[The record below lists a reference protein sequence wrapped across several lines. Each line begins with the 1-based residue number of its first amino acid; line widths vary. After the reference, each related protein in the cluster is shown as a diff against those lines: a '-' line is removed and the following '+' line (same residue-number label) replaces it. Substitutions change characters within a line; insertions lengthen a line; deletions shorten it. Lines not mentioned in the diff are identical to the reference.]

1 VIVLD
6 TNVISEVLSPSPS
19 ESVINW
25 LERHDAAEMR
35 FSAVSVTEVAYGIAL
50 LPEGAR
56 RTALAG
62 AWAELLDSWRE
73 RILAVGALEAEAAA
87 AFLALRRRQG
97 RPVALGDALIA
108 GTCLAHDHSLAT
120 RNTRDFAGSGV
131 DVINPW
137 GSAHD

>member
-6 TNVISEVLSPSPS
+6 TNVISEALSPTPS
-19 ESVINW
+19 YALMDW
-25 LERHDAAEMR
+25 LAHQDAKEMR
-35 FSAVSVTEVAYGIAL
+35 LSAITVTEVAYGIAL

-56 RTALAG
+56 RTPLAG
-62 AWAELLDSWRE
+62 AWAELLDSWQE

-108 GTCLAHDHSLAT
+108 GTCLAHDHSLVT

-137 GSAHD
+137 GPAHD

>member
-1 VIVLD
+1 MIVLD

-19 ESVINW
+19 ESVMNW
-25 LERHDAAEMR
+25 LARHDAAEMR
-35 FSAVSVTEVAYGIAL
+35 VSAVSVTEVAYGIAL
-50 LPEGAR
+50 LSEGAR
-56 RTALAG
+56 RTALAT

-120 RNTRDFAGSGV
+120 RNTRDFSDSGLHV
-131 DVINPW
+131 VNPW
-137 GSAHD
+137 D

>member
-1 VIVLD
+1 MIVLD

-19 ESVINW
+19 ESVMNW
-25 LERHDAAEMR
+25 LERQDLGEIR
-35 FSAVSVTEVAYGIAL
+35 FSVVTVTEVAYGIGL

-62 AWAELLDSWRE
+62 AWAELQDSWRD
-73 RILAVGALEAEAAA
+73 RILAVGAHEAEAAA

-108 GTCLAHDHSLAT
+108 GTCLVHELSLAT
-120 RNTRDFAGSGV
+120 RNTRDFDGSGLHV
-131 DVINPW
+131 VNPW
-137 GSAHD
+137 G

>member
-19 ESVINW
+19 ESVMNW
-25 LERHDAAEMR
+25 LA
-35 FSAVSVTEVAYGIAL
+35 
-50 LPEGAR
+50 
-56 RTALAG
+56 
-62 AWAELLDSWRE
+62 
-73 RILAVGALEAEAAA
+73 
-87 AFLALRRRQG
+87 RQG

-108 GTCLAHDHSLAT
+108 GTCLAREHSLAT

-131 DVINPW
+131 HIVNPW

>member
-19 ESVINW
+19 ESVMNW
-25 LERHDAAEMR
+25 LERQDVGAMR
-35 FSAVSVTEVAYGIAL
+35 LSAVTVTEVAYGIAL
-50 LPEGAR
+50 LSEGAR

-120 RNTRDFAGSGV
+120 RNTRDFSDSGLHV
-131 DVINPW
+131 VNPW
-137 GSAHD
+137 D